1 MGQNRSVVR
10 CGVFLHGATLHV
22 STGTMPKTPST
33 APSSDAAR
41 SALCRRLSQALAD
54 TPWADEPLSPLP
66 DTGLAHDH
74 IRLGGSG
81 WLARVPKQSQLD
93 LPAQANL
100 QYQQAC
106 FERAS
111 ASGHAPRLHS
121 VLPPQDGLPR
131 GALLVECIQGRPARL
146 PQDLPALARAL
157 AALHTLPL
165 PELADRPP
173 LMAPAD
179 PLADLAAEIARQ
191 ALHLAAAALAPAT
204 LQAIQT
210 ELLVLEALVAR
221 PERPPVTLVAF
232 DAHPGNFLI
241 RPDGQAVLVDLEK
254 CRYSHPSLD
263 LAHATLYTS
272 TTWDLHSH
280 AVLTPAQ
287 EAAFLSTWAHQV
299 RQHAAQ
305 DTVQLADAC
314 AAWHVPLRRAM
325 WLWSVTWCAKWRAT
339 SDRAP
344 VNDGEDWSQ
353 QHSDPALVAHV
364 RERVHHYLDPAT
376 VHQVREGFDALQR
389 AWGLSREPG
398 A

>member
-1 MGQNRSVVR
+1 
-10 CGVFLHGATLHV
+10 
-22 STGTMPKTPST
+22 MPKTPSA
-33 APSSDAAR
+33 APASDATR
-41 SALCRRLSQALAD
+41 SALCQHLRQALVAAGS
-54 TPWADEPLSPLP
+54 PWAHESLMPLP

-74 IRLGGSG
+74 IRLGDSG

-93 LPAQANL
+93 LPALANL
-100 QYQQAC
+100 RYQQAC

-121 VLPPQDGLPR
+121 VLPPDDGLPR

-157 AALHTLPL
+157 AALHMLPL
-165 PELADRPP
+165 PPVADRAP
-173 LMAPAD
+173 LRAPAD
-179 PLADLAAEIARQ
+179 PLADLAAEIGRQ
-191 ALHLAAAALAPAT
+191 ALHLTDAALAPAT

-210 ELLVLEALVAR
+210 ELSALDALVAR

-254 CRYSHPSLD
+254 CRYSHPGLD

-287 EAAFLSTWAHQV
+287 EVGFLSAWA
-299 RQHAAQ
+299 QHVGPNTAHNTAR
-305 DTVQLADAC
+305 LAEAC
-314 AAWHVPLRRAM
+314 AVWQVPLRRAM
-325 WLWSVTWCAKWRAT
+325 WLWSVTWCAKWHAT
-339 SDRAP
+339 SGRPP
-344 VNDGEDWSQ
+344 VADGEDWSQ
-353 QHSDPALVAHV
+353 QRSDPALVAHV
-364 RERVHHYLDPAT
+364 RDRVDHYLDPAT
-376 VHQVREGFDALQR
+376 VQRVREGFDALQR
-389 AWGLSREPG
+389 TWESR

>member
-1 MGQNRSVVR
+1 
-10 CGVFLHGATLHV
+10 
-22 STGTMPKTPST
+22 MPKTPSA
-33 APSSDAAR
+33 APASDAAR
-41 SALCRRLSQALAD
+41 SALCRRLRQALAD
-54 TPWADEPLSPLP
+54 TPWADEALSPLP

-74 IRLGGSG
+74 IRLGTSG

-100 QYQQAC
+100 RYQQAC

-121 VLPPQDGLPR
+121 VLPPHDGLPR
-131 GALLVECIQGRPARL
+131 GALLVECIQGRPTRL

-165 PELADRPP
+165 PALADRPP

-191 ALHLAAAALAPAT
+191 ALHLADAALAPAT
-204 LQAIQT
+204 LQDIQT
-210 ELLVLEALVAR
+210 ELSALDALVAR

-254 CRYSHPSLD
+254 CRYSHPGLD

-272 TTWDLHSH
+272 TTWDVDTH
-280 AVLTPAQ
+280 AVLTVDEVLGFYAVWAREVGPLATGAQ
-287 EAAFLSTWAHQV
+287 
-299 RQHAAQ
+299 
-305 DTVQLADAC
+305 
-314 AAWHVPLRRAM
+314 AWHGTLRRAM
-325 WLWSVTWCAKWRAT
+325 WLWSITWCAKWRAL
-339 SDRAP
+339 SRASAQDGA
-344 VNDGEDWSQ
+344 DGEDWSGER
-353 QHSDPALVAHV
+353 SEAALVDHV
-364 RERVHHYLDPAT
+364 RNRVDHYLSTEVVDA
-376 VHQVREGFDALQR
+376 VLHGFDR
-389 AWGLSREPG
+389 FEHGFG